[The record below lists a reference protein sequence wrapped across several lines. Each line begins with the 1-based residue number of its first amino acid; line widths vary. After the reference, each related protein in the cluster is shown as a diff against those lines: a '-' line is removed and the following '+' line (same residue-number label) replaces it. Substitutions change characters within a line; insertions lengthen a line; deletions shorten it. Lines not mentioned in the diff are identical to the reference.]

1 VKAVKAVNAVN
12 VVNDVNDVKAVT
24 VVKAVN
30 TVKAVNAVTTCP
42 HCGLVAALAH
52 PQMCA
57 AQICAMREL
66 PWNACLMRV
75 SAAAFFLLIQVKG
88 FQCSGEHF

>member
-1 VKAVKAVNAVN
+1 MKFI
-12 VVNDVNDVKAVT
+12 T
-24 VVKAVN
+24 VSGPASME
-30 TVKAVNAVTTCP
+30 
-42 HCGLVAALAH
+42 AH
-52 PQMCA
+52 PQMCE